1 MARAM
6 MKVQMEHA
14 LVRLSEAFDKILGK
28 QPESSP
34 TARQQGRAKLVKSG
48 KVKIT
53 DAMVKRA
60 ISRHERSLSRNSRY
74 CDDIE
79 ECLRSELRSEL
90 DKAYKPVTDPATA
103 KWEAR
108 RTKLIVKYNECKDE
122 IILGDVDRDLKLI
135 APFAKTN
142 V

>member
-14 LVRLSEAFDKILGK
+14 LMRLSEAYDKILGPAPK
-28 QPESSP
+28 ASP
-34 TARQQGRAKLVKSG
+34 TARAESRAKLVKSG

-60 ISRHERSLSRNSRY
+60 VMRHERSVGGRY

-79 ECLRSELRSEL
+79 ECLRGVLRKEL
-90 DKAYKPVTDPATA
+90 DKVHVMAVDPAMV
-103 KWEAR
+103 KWEKR
-108 RTKLIVKYNECKDE
+108 RDKLSAKYQEAKDE
-122 IILGDVDRDLKLI
+122 VILGDVERALKLI
-135 APFAKTN
+135 AEFAKIK